1 VITRSQAE
9 KVQLFRN
16 SDYGVFSMSSS
27 QLAGDT
33 KYLFKR
39 ENTWWVKVAV
49 PRQLRST
56 LGYDL
61 RRSLRTHDIDVA
73 RKARWEAIK
82 ELRDKIEKS
91 KAAHGAEAVEA
102 GSKPVEKGNGSR
114 QAARGAQTID
124 QHIVEIVSDSGEG
137 AQKCGQILGLVS
149 GKMGNG
155 VWTVEIIP
163 AEIQP
168 PAREPQG
175 ASGIRVRMG
184 SHYVTNMGNQA
195 DMVVAFNEQVLYS
208 RISNGAYKEGTVVL
222 LENMW
227 AEDPEEKIRNQ
238 YREALADFQARGLV
252 VYELPLQK
260 ECLKLVKDPRKG
272 KNMFVLGMLCRI
284 YRRDIEKAKE
294 EIAKIFKRKSEK
306 IIKIN
311 HDLFDAGYAFAR
323 DNIDYEYE
331 IPSTDDER
339 LESAIVVNGNTAAGL
354 GVMAA
359 GIDLVAMYPIT
370 PATSASH
377 YLAED
382 FHLTGGFVHQAEDE
396 IAAIGFA
403 IGASYAGKTACTI
416 TSGPGIALKTEM
428 IGLAVMAEIPL
439 VIIDVQRGGPST
451 GLPTKVEQGDLLAS
465 LYGSPG
471 DSPKVVI
478 AAATISEC
486 FHFVIMARKLAESF
500 RTPVLLLTDANLA
513 TGVQPIARPDVS
525 DEWFAPPL
533 DQSAWDEHVAPYD
546 WDETSGLSE
555 RPIPGMRGGEYI
567 LTGLAHNR
575 NSKIAYDTASNQE
588 GDDMRS
594 RKLAALSATL
604 KPPEV
609 HGDPTGD
616 LLIVGWGSTLGA
628 IEEAVDLARVQGK
641 KVSSLHLRFLSP
653 LEPGLKDIFAG
664 FKKVMTIELN
674 YSDDPDAPLINEETR
689 RYAQLA
695 LVLRAHTLLDIDCWS
710 VVPGHPLSPHRIGSV
725 IDARL
730 EKLEG
735 AE

>member
-1 VITRSQAE
+1 M
-9 KVQLFRN
+9 
-16 SDYGVFSMSSS
+16 SDSHVE
-27 QLAGDT
+27 GDT
-33 KYLFKR
+33 RYLFKR
-39 ENTWWVKVAV
+39 DKTWWVKVAV
-49 PRQLRST
+49 PRTLRDE

-61 RRSLRTHDIDVA
+61 RRSLQTHDLEAARETRWAVIEEFRKEIDKVKA
-73 RKARWEAIK
+73 RKDEEDETTAK
-82 ELRDKIEKS
+82 TS
-91 KAAHGAEAVEA
+91 
-102 GSKPVEKGNGSR
+102 GSGNGQSPVGP
-114 QAARGAQTID
+114 QSVD

-168 PAREPQG
+168 PARSQQG

-184 SHYVTNMGNQA
+184 SKYMTNMGNEA
-195 DMVVAFNEQVLYS
+195 NMVVAFNEQVLYS
-208 RISNGAYKEGTVVL
+208 RIQNGAYKPGTVVL

-227 AEDPEEKIRNQ
+227 AEDPEPTVREQ
-238 YREALADFQARGLV
+238 YAEAVADFKERGLIV
-252 VYELPLQK
+252 HELPIQQ
-260 ECLKLVKDPRKG
+260 ECLKLVPDPRKG

-284 YRRDIEKAKE
+284 YKRDADKGKE
-294 EIAKIFKRKSEK
+294 EIAKIFRKKSDK
-306 IIKIN
+306 VIKIN

-323 DNIDYEYE
+323 DNVDYEFE
-331 IPSTDDER
+331 IV
-339 LESAIVVNGNTAAGL
+339 SAEEDQLKAALVMNGNTAAGL

-359 GIDLVAMYPIT
+359 GMDLVSMYPIT

-377 YLAED
+377 YLADD

-451 GLPTKVEQGDLLAS
+451 GLPTKVEQGDLLSCLFGA
-465 LYGSPG
+465 PG
-471 DSPKVVI
+471 DSPKVVL
-478 AAATISEC
+478 AASTISEC
-486 FHFVIMARKLAESF
+486 FHFVILARKLAESF
-500 RTPVLLLTDANLA
+500 RTPVLILTDANLA
-513 TGVQPIARPDVS
+513 TGVQAIERPEVT
-525 DEWFAPPL
+525 DEWFAPPV
-533 DQSAWDEHVAPYD
+533 DQSPWNRDVPPYD
-546 WDETSGLSE
+546 WDEKTGLSE

-575 NSKIAYDTASNQE
+575 NSKIAYDTRSNQE
-588 GDDMRS
+588 GMDMRS
-594 RKLAALSATL
+594 RKLAALAATL

-609 HGDPTGD
+609 HGDPEGD
-616 LLIVGWGSTLGA
+616 LLIVGWGSTIGA
-628 IEEAVDLARVQGK
+628 IEEAVDLARSEGK
-641 KVSSLHLRFLSP
+641 KVSALHIRFLSP
-653 LEPGLKDIFAG
+653 LEPGLKEIFSG
-664 FKKVMTIELN
+664 FRRVKTIELN
-674 YSDDPDAPLINEETR
+674 YSDEPDAPLSGAENR

-695 LVLRAHTLLDIDCWS
+695 YVLRAHTLMDVDCWS
-710 VVPGHPLSPHRIGSV
+710 KVPGHPLSPATIGRV
-725 IDARL
+725 IDETLAQM
-730 EKLEG
+730 EG